1 MKNLAAMPSD
11 KIVDIGGVKL
21 YLPDY
26 SQDLIQSE
34 IVDRGT
40 FYESDQL
47 QIMSS
52 YIKKDAVILDIG
64 ANIGNH
70 SVYWATHNR
79 AKKVYAFEPVRRT
92 FEILQKNIQINRLET
107 KIQPFNIGLSD
118 KKVNASILRYDGM
131 NIGGTTIIPDSGGDL
146 LLEKLDDIKFDE
158 DTIDFVKIDVEG
170 HELQVLHGA
179 RETLIKYKPVIFIE
193 TFPDKAKKVD
203 EFLSGLG
210 YYRAQTLDGDNFIYI
225 SKKT

>member
-118 KKVNASILRYDGM
+118 KKINASVLRYDCK
-131 NIGGTTIIPDSGGDL
+131 NI
-146 LLEKLDDIKFDE
+146 
-158 DTIDFVKIDVEG
+158 
-170 HELQVLHGA
+170 
-179 RETLIKYKPVIFIE
+179 
-193 TFPDKAKKVD
+193 
-203 EFLSGLG
+203 
-210 YYRAQTLDGDNFIYI
+210 
-225 SKKT
+225 